1 MQMTKRS
8 IKGLALILFLFLFS
22 SCELE
27 ELISGTSSTGITREE
42 AASGLKDA
50 LIKGISKGSE
60 LLSKTDGFYA
70 NPKVR
75 IPLPKELEKV
85 ASTLRSVGLGSLV
98 DKAELSMNRAAEDAA
113 SKAKPIFIGAI
124 KEMSFGDAMN
134 ILFGGDSA
142 ATHYLRSKTY
152 DKLYREF
159 KPVISNSL
167 DKVNATRYWSEMIS
181 EYNKLPLVK
190 DVNPDLVD
198 YVNKRALDGIFTM
211 VADEEKA
218 IRENPLERTTAIMK
232 KVFDYYDRN
241 K

>member
-1 MQMTKRS
+1 MTKRS
-8 IKGLALILFLFLFS
+8 IHKLTLILFLFLVS

-27 ELISGTSSTGITREE
+27 ELISGTTGTGISQQE

-60 LLSKTDGFYA
+60 MLSKSDGFYG

-75 IPLPKELEKV
+75 IPLPSELDKV
-85 ASTLRSVGLGSLV
+85 TSTLRSVGLGSLV
-98 DKAELSMNRAAEDAA
+98 DRAELSINRAAEDAA
-113 SKAKPIFIGAI
+113 SKAKPIFLQAI
-124 KEMSFGDAMN
+124 REMSFGDAMK
-134 ILFGGDSA
+134 ILFGEDTA

-152 DKLYREF
+152 DKLYNEF
-159 KPVISNSL
+159 KPVISKSL
-167 DKVNATRYWSEMIS
+167 EKVDATRYWNEMIS
-181 EYNKLPLVK
+181 EYNKIPLVK

-198 YVNKRALDGIFTM
+198 YVNRRALDGVFKM
-211 VADEEKA
+211 VADEEKS
-218 IRENPLERTTAIMK
+218 IRENPLERTTALMK

>member
-1 MQMTKRS
+1 MTKRS
-8 IKGLALILFLFLFS
+8 IHTLTLILFLFLVS

-27 ELISGTSSTGITREE
+27 ELISGTTGTGISQQE

-60 LLSKTDGFYA
+60 MLSKSDGFYG

-75 IPLPKELEKV
+75 IPLPSELDKV
-85 ASTLRSVGLGSLV
+85 TSTLRSVGLGSLV
-98 DKAELSMNRAAEDAA
+98 DRAELSINRAAEDAA
-113 SKAKPIFIGAI
+113 SKAKPIFLQAI
-124 KEMSFGDAMN
+124 REMSFGDAMK
-134 ILFGGDSA
+134 ILFGEDTA

-152 DKLYREF
+152 DKLYNEF
-159 KPVISNSL
+159 KPVISKSL
-167 DKVNATRYWSEMIS
+167 EKVDATRYWNEMIS
-181 EYNKLPLVK
+181 EYNKIPLVK

-198 YVNKRALDGIFTM
+198 YVNRRALDGVFKM
-211 VADEEKA
+211 VADEEKS
-218 IRENPLERTTAIMK
+218 IRENPLERTTALMK